1 MALEQLER
9 VRSDKLAHLSQQERM
24 AVEEYLTRLRERYA
38 DQVARVVLFG
48 SKARGDGDE
57 ESDIDLFVVLK
68 TDDPRLKDEIW
79 QMSYEIELKRGVTF
93 GDLIVGHSRY
103 AGMRRIEE
111 PVFRNIRDE
120 GIELW
125 APRRIPRK
133 RRRAEEDKEMVDE
146 NTRIVIGL
154 RLERCQEDLKFARL
168 LLEQGGY
175 RQAISRAYYAVF
187 MIASAALLVFDIRR
201 SKHRGVESAVHEY
214 LVKPGLIEPEYG
226 AIYGRALRHRM
237 DANYEDRVTF
247 TEEQA
252 SAILAD
258 CERFVTRLE
267 AYLRTVGAIDGE
279 KADDG

>member
-1 MALEQLER
+1 MAH
-9 VRSDKLAHLSQQERM
+9 DKLKHLNPRERE
-24 AVEEYLTRLRERYA
+24 AITEYLERLREKYA

-57 ESDIDLFVVLK
+57 ESDIDLFVVLR
-68 TDDPRLKDEIW
+68 TDDPELKDEIW
-79 QMSYEIELKRGVTF
+79 QMSYEIGLKRGVTF
-93 GDLIVGHSRY
+93 GDLVVGRSYYNR
-103 AGMRRIEE
+103 MRRIEE

-125 APRRIPRK
+125 ARRRIPRK
-133 RRRAEEDKEMVDE
+133 RRRAEESGGMVDE
-146 NTRIVIGL
+146 NTRLIIGL
-154 RLERCQEDLKFARL
+154 RLERCREDLALSRTL
-168 LLEQGGY
+168 IAQGYY

-226 AIYGRALRHRM
+226 AIYRRAFRHRM
-237 DANYEDRVTF
+237 DANYEDRATF

-252 SAILAD
+252 RAILAD
-258 CERFVTRLE
+258 AERFVARLE
-267 AYLRTVGAIDGE
+267 RYLREVGAIGQE
-279 KADDG
+279 G